1 MYITLFLYI
10 LIVGKEKFM
19 QDCGDVMRLLL
30 ASQTGQELADDDP
43 QVGRPH
49 ANCVC
54 ALCCRLI
61 ICHDLE
67 NPIFSDFLT

>member
-1 MYITLFLYI
+1 MYITLFLST

-43 QVGRPH
+43 QVGRRH
-49 ANCVC
+49 ATVCLCPVLCVYN
-54 ALCCRLI
+54 L
-61 ICHDLE
+61 
-67 NPIFSDFLT
+67 F

>member
-1 MYITLFLYI
+1 MYITLFLHT

-43 QVGRPH
+43 QVGRRN

-54 ALCCRLI
+54 VCVPCAVGL
-61 ICHDLE
+61 
-67 NPIFSDFLT
+67 

>member
-1 MYITLFLYI
+1 MYITLFLHT

-43 QVGRPH
+43 QVGRRN
-49 ANCVC
+49 ASCVFVLS
-54 ALCCRLI
+54 AYNLL
-61 ICHDLE
+61 
-67 NPIFSDFLT
+67 